1 MVQVIQ
7 KTLTLDEFL
16 QLPETK
22 PASEY
27 IDGQIIQKPIP
38 QGKHS
43 IVQSELVPAI
53 NIVVKQKKIARA
65 FPELRCTFGERE
77 IIPALIRTFSN
88 CQFIVTTH
96 SPQVISQVKP
106 QGIYILEKTDT
117 GIIAK
122 RPESSYGRDSN
133 QILEDLMD
141 VPERPQEIKQE
152 LLKLFRLIDAGN
164 LEAAK
169 ELRKELAKKIGE
181 DEAQFVKADILIRRK
196 GSLRK

>member
-65 FPELRCTFGERE
+65 FFN
-77 IIPALIRTFSN
+77 FDS
-88 CQFIVTTH
+88 V
-96 SPQVISQVKP
+96 
-106 QGIYILEKTDT
+106 YI
-117 GIIAK
+117 
-122 RPESSYGRDSN
+122 N
-133 QILEDLMD
+133 QD
-141 VPERPQEIKQE
+141 
-152 LLKLFRLIDAGN
+152 
-164 LEAAK
+164 
-169 ELRKELAKKIGE
+169 LRKKN
-181 DEAQFVKADILIRRK
+181 RK
-196 GSLRK
+196 